1 MHAQNTTTRRR
12 GIMGLWMA
20 IMTGTFLLFLGFA
33 LDFSYVLLTGYE
45 LQDAADAASLAGA
58 MCVKTDTSQA
68 RDWAVRIANDNVAAR
83 QPVLVSR
90 NDGNSADGDV
100 VVGRFFSDTGVFD
113 PTSSWPNAV
122 QVVARRTETSLGG
135 PLDLLFAPIV
145 GLDHANV
152 ARLALAVCRGGTG
165 KGLIVLNL
173 EDDCSLDI
181 RGTVALHVNCGAVHV
196 NSSSPT
202 AACSS
207 GQPMIDAPDVNVVG
221 DVDMP
226 NAEITGEINIDQPV
240 LLDPLRDLPD
250 PTWDPASD
258 LGTVRITGADTETVF
273 LGPGYYSGGIQ
284 MTNNLGRLELSPGV
298 YVLDG
303 AGLDVTGGT
312 MIAEGVMFYV
322 IDTTPSDSPDSHV
335 YLGGNANLTI
345 TPIDF
350 DRFSY
355 PPELAVYEGVAIF
368 QARDNTNEATIIG
381 TNDTYLEG
389 AYYFPENHLNIGGT
403 SDALGNQLIADTM
416 YIHGTGDLTINYTG
430 DDTAAGNEV
439 FLIR

>member
-20 IMTGTFLLFLGFA
+20 IMTGTLLLFLGFA
-33 LDFSYVLLTGYE
+33 LDLSYVLLTGYE

-58 MCVKTDTSQA
+58 MRVKTDTSQA
-68 RDWAVRIANDNVAAR
+68 RDWAVRIGNDNVAAK
-83 QPVLVSR
+83 QPVLLSR

-113 PTSSWPNAV
+113 TTSNWPNAV

-135 PLDLLFAPIV
+135 PLGLLFAPIV

-152 ARLALAVCRGGTG
+152 ARSALAMIRGGTG

-173 EDDCSLDI
+173 EEECSLDI
-181 RGTVALHVNCGAVHV
+181 RGTVALHVTGGAVQV

-226 NAEITGEINIDQPV
+226 LAEITGEINIDQPV

-250 PTWDPASD
+250 PTWDTAVD
-258 LGTVRITGADTETVF
+258 RVTVYITGQETTPIICQ
-273 LGPGYYSGGIQ
+273 PGYYSEGISIP
-284 MTNNLGRLELSPGV
+284 TSPVPVVLLPGI

-303 AGLDVTGGT
+303 AGLDITGGT
-312 MIAEGVMFYV
+312 LIAEGVMIYV
-322 IDTTPSDSPDSHV
+322 VDTTPSETPDSHV
-335 YLGGNANLTI
+335 YLGGNASVTI

-355 PPELAVYEGVAIF
+355 LPELAVYEGVAIF

-416 YIHGTGDLTINYTG
+416 YIHGTGDMTINYTG